1 LGFKNNLMISM
12 FKVKNLCRSIG
23 FAMVLIS
30 GFAAAAKPK
39 DAIVTDI
46 RITSADHKA
55 HFEVDLSK
63 AVGFNVDV
71 LPNPYRVIIDIAGVN
86 FDLPPGI
93 GRKGQGLVSSFRYG
107 IVDSGRSR
115 IVIDTTGPVLI
126 ESSSAKAAKGKTPAH
141 LIVNLL
147 ETTPDAFAE
156 AFAKDHPEVAAT
168 KVAAMVEPEA
178 VAAITPAPSPH
189 APQNTGDARKIIVID
204 PGHGG
209 IDPGAISPK
218 KTLEKNVVLNYGKAL
233 RQELEK
239 SGHYKVIMTRGDDTF
254 VPLEKRV
261 NIARENKAD
270 LFIAIHADTV
280 QGQQARGTT
289 LYTVSDK
296 ASDAEA
302 EELAAKEN
310 RADIIAGIDLAT
322 ESKEVANILINLAQ
336 RESRNRAIY
345 FSKKAVTELKDV
357 TALTGKPIRSAA
369 FVVLKA
375 PDVPSVLVEL
385 GYLSSKKDEALLI
398 SPAWNLRMA
407 RSMAKAIDN
416 FFAPTVALN
425 QK

>member
-1 LGFKNNLMISM
+1 MITISN
-12 FKVKNLCRSIG
+12 VKIFGKKTALAVAAITAIG
-23 FAMVLIS
+23 STAV
-30 GFAAAAKPK
+30 AK
-39 DAIVTDI
+39 DALITDI
-46 RITSADHKA
+46 RVTAEDHKT

-71 LPNPYRVIIDIAGVN
+71 LPNPYRVIIDVAGVN

-93 GRKGQGLVSSFRYG
+93 GRKGQGLISSFRYG
-107 IVDSGRSR
+107 VVDSGRSR

-126 ESSSAKAAKGKTPAH
+126 ESSSARPAKGKTPAH

-147 ETTPDAFAE
+147 ETTQE
-156 AFAKDHPEVAAT
+156 AFAATYSKDHPEAELET
-168 KVAAMVEPEA
+168 
-178 VAAITPAPSPH
+178 VAAITPALAKPP
-189 APQNTGDARKIIVID
+189 TIDATSEVGREQQKIIVID

-218 KTLEKNVVLNYGKAL
+218 KTLEKDVVLNYGNAL
-233 RQELEK
+233 RKELEK
-239 SGHYKVIMTRGDDTF
+239 SGLYKVIMTRTDDTF

-261 NIARENKAD
+261 DIAHNSKAD

-280 QGQQARGTT
+280 RGQEARGVT

-336 RESRNRAIY
+336 RES
-345 FSKKAVTELKDV
+345 
-357 TALTGKPIRSAA
+357 
-369 FVVLKA
+369 
-375 PDVPSVLVEL
+375 
-385 GYLSSKKDEALLI
+385 
-398 SPAWNLRMA
+398 
-407 RSMAKAIDN
+407 
-416 FFAPTVALN
+416 LN
-425 QK
+425 YQM